1 MINRRS
7 VLGGLAL
14 VAASRPLYAETPE
27 SLNAAASEGDVALTR
42 YAAEGTGKRA
52 GVVILHGA
60 RGVELKPRAYERYA
74 NALNTHGIDAYLI
87 RYYSPADDL
96 AREKLTTSEARLAY
110 QAQRFGAWSGRVSS
124 AVSAIL
130 ERPDSS
136 GLLGFSLGGFVAAV
150 TAARDNRVA
159 ALAVLYG
166 GMPEQIA
173 AEVMH
178 LPPLL
183 ELHGDADRNVP
194 FARGE
199 ALSNSPRP
207 QEARPSSSHIR
218 ARAMPSIFR
227 TPIRWRLMRST
238 ASCGSFSPG
247 CRPPSAIAAEM
258 TSPASKPGLDSLSMS
273 DTR

>member
-1 MINRRS
+1 MISRRS

-14 VAASRPLYAETPE
+14 VAASRPLHAETPE
-27 SLNAAASEGDVALTR
+27 SLSAAASEGDVALTR
-42 YAAEGTGKRA
+42 YAAEGAGKRA
-52 GVVILHGA
+52 SVAILHGA

-74 NALNTHGIDAYLI
+74 NALSNHGIDAYLI

-96 AREKLTTSEARLAY
+96 AREKLTTSEARQAY
-110 QAQRFGAWSGRVSS
+110 QAERFGAWSGRVSS

-136 GLLGFSLGGFVAAV
+136 GRLGLLGFSLGGFVAAV

-166 GMPEQIA
+166 GMPDQIA
-173 AEVMH
+173 PEVKH

-183 ELHGDADRNVP
+183 ELHGDADRNVS

-199 ALSNSPRP
+199 ALVKLAKAAGG
-207 QEARPSSSHIR
+207 EAELVTYPGKGHAFDFSDSDPMATDAVDRVVRFFES
-218 ARAMPSIFR
+218 
-227 TPIRWRLMRST
+227 RLQ
-238 ASCGSFSPG
+238 
-247 CRPPSAIAAEM
+247 AA
-258 TSPASKPGLDSLSMS
+258 
-273 DTR
+273 